1 MLARHAA
8 KGGKV
13 EARLTGF
20 DAMQVRPN
28 YVVRL
33 VGHKAGHRVSSVSLD
48 RLAQQSRHH
57 LQSIELI
64 SRICLFYCVFSIAYF
79 QPFSSKLCQM
89 RFPCG
94 RSAGFG

>member
-1 MLARHAA
+1 
-8 KGGKV
+8 
-13 EARLTGF
+13 
-20 DAMQVRPN
+20 MQVRPN

-64 SRICLFYCVFSIAYF
+64 SRICYFIVHFLFHTSSPFLKIMSNAIFVWAFSWVR
-79 QPFSSKLCQM
+79 L
-89 RFPCG
+89 
-94 RSAGFG
+94 AGIDETYTNSGNVHA